1 VQQVTLRLTEELP
14 KPFTENDKTHEPT
27 VLFHDDLSTRNILV
41 DENGVVT
48 AVLDWELASV
58 FPLYKSCQL
67 PKFLDGPN
75 KCKCLPREDF
85 DATKTER

>member
-1 VQQVTLRLTEELP
+1 MQQVTLRLTKELP

-27 VLFHDDLSTRNILV
+27 VLFHDNPSARNILI

-58 FPLYKSCQL
+58 FHYTKHVSSPGSSMA
-67 PKFLDGPN
+67 PN
-75 KCKCLPREDF
+75 KCKFPPRRDF
-85 DATKTER
+85 DVTKTER